1 MIVETAAAMFLY
13 RIDFVYIFAGE
24 CNISRWQ
31 VYCKSETYIHVFLS
45 TEGPEYTMECPIVPH
60 SFPFVSFHFV
70 SFRFVVCARSTTSS
84 QSIHTYYLRL
94 F

>member
-70 SFRFVVCARSTTSS
+70 SLFVPEV
-84 QSIHTYYLRL
+84 QHPPNLYIHTT
-94 F
+94 